1 MNKYQEFLIGKCF
14 RRFDSNNRKYLKF
27 VEEND
32 KIILEQDENIELVD
46 YNLTLS
52 NIYVETIEKILILKN
67 DKWKEVET
75 NKTISINLNFLDKTQ
90 QIKFVFKNNIA
101 DDYVVDIEYIEAN
114 KEIYFAKKEQEHK
127 ESLLKTANI
136 KVSTGVN
143 LVNIYFQPC
152 SDKYARAE
160 IILYKDNMMLA
171 KYKVDEETFFK
182 SITGLANGKYSFV
195 LKQYDNNSSII
206 LETNNIDFIISTPR
220 QQVIGHV
227 NRI

>member
-14 RRFDSNNRKYLKF
+14 RRFDRNNKKYLKF
-27 VEEND
+27 IAEND

-67 DKWKEVET
+67 ENWEEVET
-75 NKTISINLNFLDKTQ
+75 NETISINLNFLDRTQ

-101 DDYVVDIEYIEAN
+101 DEYIVCIEYIEAN
-114 KEIYFAKKEQEHK
+114 KEIYFAKKEQERK
-127 ESLLKTANI
+127 DNLLKKADI
-136 KVSTGVN
+136 KVSTGAD

-152 SDKYARAE
+152 SEDYLRTE
-160 IILYKDNMMLA
+160 IILYKDSMMLA
-171 KYKVDEETFFK
+171 KYKVDEEVFFK
-182 SITGLANGKYSFV
+182 SITGLAKGKYSFV
-195 LKQYDNNSSII
+195 LKQYDNNSNII
-206 LETNNIDFIISTPR
+206 LETNHIDFIISTPR
-220 QQVIGHV
+220 QQVIGHI

>member
-1 MNKYQEFLIGKCF
+1 M
-14 RRFDSNNRKYLKF
+14 
-27 VEEND
+27 
-32 KIILEQDENIELVD
+32 
-46 YNLTLS
+46 
-52 NIYVETIEKILILKN
+52 
-67 DKWKEVET
+67 
-75 NKTISINLNFLDKTQ
+75 
-90 QIKFVFKNNIA
+90 
-101 DDYVVDIEYIEAN
+101 DIEYVEAN

-152 SDKYARAE
+152 SDNYARSE
-160 IILYKDNMMLA
+160 IVLYKDNMMLA
-171 KYKVDEETFFK
+171 KYKVDEEAFFK

-206 LETNNIDFIISTPR
+206 LETNQIDFIISTPR

>member
-14 RRFDSNNRKYLKF
+14 RRFDRNNRKYLKF

-75 NKTISINLNFLDKTQ
+75 NETISINLKFLDKTQ
-90 QIKFVFKNNIA
+90 KIKFVFKNNIA

>member
-14 RRFDSNNRKYLKF
+14 RRFDRNNRKYLKF

-75 NKTISINLNFLDKTQ
+75 NETISINLKFLDKTQ
-90 QIKFVFKNNIA
+90 KIKFVFKNNIA

-152 SDKYARAE
+152 SDKYVRTE

>member
-14 RRFDSNNRKYLKF
+14 RRFDRNNRKYLKF

-75 NKTISINLNFLDKTQ
+75 NETISINLNFLDKTQ